1 MNNIRNIFYSKNNDM
16 ILDIK
21 YISLINSLSSSIKE
35 LFNHFSKIIS
45 DINTCIQEQNNYII
59 SSQYLINEINNK
71 KDFKQIYQNLIRNI
85 EGINNTNNLIHK
97 SFINFDDNAS
107 LFFQKA
113 KIIFKRMKDLQ
124 NSNKKIISERNNKYQ
139 NKLNSLPTK
148 RNNSMISFE
157 LNNYE
162 PENFINKNNNIQ
174 YNSNRKSNNINLN
187 INKKKLNIFEKKP
200 RNKKYEINTN
210 DIIYLSKKIITG
222 KNNKKYINHSQDE
235 IITNVSG
242 NNLIKKN
249 ILYNTSPKK
258 KSSWSKDKKIHIIKY
273 NDSSSRYDDNTI
285 SQIYNKSNK
294 ISAKKKRYN
303 SIKLNT
309 FSEYDINTNFIEFLN
324 NIIEYFYLLKISQH
338 NIFIESTKI
347 NPEKD
352 INLKLNQ
359 SLIKLNYS
367 IFMLEDFFK
376 NNNELKRKLN
386 YIINQKENIEQKLK
400 NLIFNIKN
408 NQNDNNINIFDNNK
422 DNLKNLNKSDY
433 IKSINKLRNDNQSLA
448 NINQKIIAENKLLLS
463 QLSLYQKAKIKDFNN
478 NDNLGANTDK
488 NDMINKIL
496 KENRE
501 YSLQLNKLKKRNSE
515 LLSLIKAMKNNKDSK
530 TNSSY
535 FLNNSQISNIINYN
549 TDINNNSYLTKE
561 RPDIKNMK
569 NLVEENK
576 IIKNKLN
583 EKEEKYNNI
592 IKINEDLKNKS
603 KNYLSIINEKE
614 SIIKNLNLNI
624 NKLKN
629 EINNKENN
637 LNEIT
642 THCKEEIENLKK
654 NKENEESKLKLLI
667 DEKNNEIKLLNA
679 EILITKEKIINFN
692 DKTQQLN
699 ELQNSNKNLEKEKT
713 DLLEKTEQQTK
724 EINQLESIINVLN
737 EKIKLLGKN
746 ENTEIINNINNKEQI
761 KDNNQLKSNKNSD
774 NFVNDNN
781 EINKKRLSTPSFK
794 SPVEDI
800 DQINEL
806 KKINEQLLNKID
818 NYESILKNKGI
829 EIANDINTNKIS
841 NSNLIKK
848 SIIDLGN
855 NYISTISSMKINKLY
870 SSSDYKILS
879 DVSYL
884 QLKWYLLK
892 KKNEEDEEENEYSY
906 DNLIWVP
913 LINIIDLSSFEYNE
927 IDNNSELFKLIKK
940 LEEKEKIISKLSY
953 NLEKIEKES
962 ELISSNNININNIPE
977 DHISPKK
984 NILKDSKKIIKHSHI
999 KTQEASTSSEKHNNL
1014 KFNKTEKEYSNLLNN
1029 AKLDI
1034 DLNENNNPINNIPI
1048 INIGKY
1054 NNYID
1059 KNNNNNK
1066 KININE
1072 NYTNSNDEIDYYK
1085 KKCDELQMLVNVLK
1099 EGIKNILMK
1108 LSIPKKAK
1116 DEIKQILKLFEFSN
1130 DETLFLL
1137 GEKKK

>member
-1 MNNIRNIFYSKNNDM
+1 M
-16 ILDIK
+16 
-21 YISLINSLSSSIKE
+21 
-35 LFNHFSKIIS
+35 
-45 DINTCIQEQNNYII
+45 
-59 SSQYLINEINNK
+59 
-71 KDFKQIYQNLIRNI
+71 
-85 EGINNTNNLIHK
+85 
-97 SFINFDDNAS
+97 
-107 LFFQKA
+107 
-113 KIIFKRMKDLQ
+113 
-124 NSNKKIISERNNKYQ
+124 
-139 NKLNSLPTK
+139 TK

-174 YNSNRKSNNINLN
+174 YNNNINLN

-488 NDMINKIL
+488 SDMINKIL

-576 IIKNKLN
+576 
-583 EKEEKYNNI
+583 
-592 IKINEDLKNKS
+592 
-603 KNYLSIINEKE
+603 
-614 SIIKNLNLNI
+614 
-624 NKLKN
+624 
-629 EINNKENN
+629 
-637 LNEIT
+637 
-642 THCKEEIENLKK
+642 
-654 NKENEESKLKLLI
+654 
-667 DEKNNEIKLLNA
+667 
-679 EILITKEKIINFN
+679 
-692 DKTQQLN
+692 
-699 ELQNSNKNLEKEKT
+699 
-713 DLLEKTEQQTK
+713 
-724 EINQLESIINVLN
+724 
-737 EKIKLLGKN
+737 
-746 ENTEIINNINNKEQI
+746 
-761 KDNNQLKSNKNSD
+761 
-774 NFVNDNN
+774 
-781 EINKKRLSTPSFK
+781 
-794 SPVEDI
+794 
-800 DQINEL
+800 
-806 KKINEQLLNKID
+806 
-818 NYESILKNKGI
+818 
-829 EIANDINTNKIS
+829 
-841 NSNLIKK
+841 
-848 SIIDLGN
+848 
-855 NYISTISSMKINKLY
+855 
-870 SSSDYKILS
+870 
-879 DVSYL
+879 
-884 QLKWYLLK
+884 
-892 KKNEEDEEENEYSY
+892 
-906 DNLIWVP
+906 
-913 LINIIDLSSFEYNE
+913 
-927 IDNNSELFKLIKK
+927 
-940 LEEKEKIISKLSY
+940 
-953 NLEKIEKES
+953 
-962 ELISSNNININNIPE
+962 
-977 DHISPKK
+977 
-984 NILKDSKKIIKHSHI
+984 
-999 KTQEASTSSEKHNNL
+999 
-1014 KFNKTEKEYSNLLNN
+1014 
-1029 AKLDI
+1029 
-1034 DLNENNNPINNIPI
+1034 
-1048 INIGKY
+1048 
-1054 NNYID
+1054 
-1059 KNNNNNK
+1059 
-1066 KININE
+1066 
-1072 NYTNSNDEIDYYK
+1072 
-1085 KKCDELQMLVNVLK
+1085 
-1099 EGIKNILMK
+1099 
-1108 LSIPKKAK
+1108 
-1116 DEIKQILKLFEFSN
+1116 
-1130 DETLFLL
+1130 
-1137 GEKKK
+1137 